1 MADLLFQDSC
11 GQVTL
16 ISHRST
22 LGFKENKK
30 KIKTRGQL
38 TLLVSR
44 VSPHFR
50 QSADEESESPEV
62 QGCLRASEN
71 HLHQG
76 PVTPGVVRKG
86 ALTLLVPA
94 SKSLTELAKH

>member
-11 GQVTL
+11 GKVTL

-22 LGFKENKK
+22 LRFKGNKK
-30 KIKTRGQL
+30 KIKTRGEL
-38 TLLVSR
+38 TLLVR
-44 VSPHFR
+44 HLSPHLR
-50 QSADEESESPEV
+50 QSAGEESEFPEV

-71 HLHQG
+71 QLQQD

-86 ALTLLVPA
+86 TMTLLVPA
-94 SKSLTELAKH
+94 PKSLTELAKH